1 MTSIWLRL
9 LSPPAA
15 DALKEI
21 LAGVDLQETPVILD
35 GGPWYAEAARALS
48 EATDGAPTLASAPA
62 DPLGALARQGWLPE
76 GIDEALGALGD
87 RMADRVRSLP
97 GLMKSSE
104 AFERSRAQPPHLP
117 RAPHAPRDVY
127 LDATPYADAGAS
139 PALEIAC
146 LLATGAAYLEAI
158 CARGVDAAAAASL
171 MEARVSITTDQFSS
185 LVKLRAARTAWDRLL
200 TECGAPPDLRPPLR
214 CWAVTSEAEISP
226 LDPSVNLVR
235 TTISAFAAVCGG
247 ADCLTVLPHDAA
259 TANPC
264 GRVPTH
270 SGSRPHARRLARNVS
285 HLLAEESLLGAV
297 HDPAGGSW
305 YVETYT
311 QRLAAAAWDRF
322 RDIAARGGLAA
333 CLLDGSLAADVLSAW
348 QRRLDRLAAGGERV
362 VGVTHYRP
370 KPDEPATARAS
381 DEPEADAAASMP
393 IVSSGQ
399 AADPTAA
406 DTSPIPTLTDASPA
420 PSDASPAPTPTDTD
434 PPAAGVS
441 IPPLPLRRPQPDHVP
456 ERANSR

>member
-1 MTSIWLRL
+1 M
-9 LSPPAA
+9 
-15 DALKEI
+15 
-21 LAGVDLQETPVILD
+21 ILD

-76 GIDEALGALGD
+76 GIDETLGALGD

-104 AFERSRAQPPHLP
+104 AFETSRAQPPHLP
-117 RAPHAPRDVY
+117 RASHAPRDVYLDATRTSRSASSSLSWPHAPRDVC

-185 LVKLRAARTAWDRLL
+185 LVKLRSARTAWDRLL

-214 CWAVTSEAEISP
+214 CWAVTSEADISP

-259 TANPC
+259 TANPG
-264 GRVPTH
+264 GRVPNTH
-270 SGSRPHARRLARNVS
+270 SSSRPHARRLARNVS
-285 HLLAEESLLGAV
+285 HLLAEESLLDAV

-370 KPDEPATARAS
+370 KPGEAATAA
-381 DEPEADAAASMP
+381 P
-393 IVSSGQ
+393 I
-399 AADPTAA
+399 
-406 DTSPIPTLTDASPA
+406 A
-420 PSDASPAPTPTDTD
+420 PSGSSVLPSPPA
-434 PPAAGVS
+434 PAAGVS
-441 IPPLPLRRPQPDHVP
+441 VPPLPLRRPQPDHVP